1 MKVVISKSDLLKTLL
16 VSSRSLLAK
25 ANLPILSNVLLSAS
39 GGKLEVV
46 TTNLETAVKVGFK
59 CQVGGE
65 GKMTVPGKVFLEYI
79 SQIPDGDI
87 VIEKLGEEA
96 VVSAKGYSARF
107 ATLPAEEFPAIP
119 KITGGKTLKIGGKE
133 LLDCSARVAFA
144 AAQDESRPVLSGVLC
159 EIGKKGMVMVAT
171 DGYRL
176 SYDEAP
182 IGEGEDLGGL
192 AMVVPAKTIM
202 EVSKI
207 IGEAEIDS
215 GEVAIVVA
223 DNLSQVNF
231 KIADIEFTSR
241 LIEGEFPAWQKII
254 PTAFVT
260 KATVSK
266 QDFIN
271 VVRTASIFARES
283 GSIVK
288 LKLEAGKGNSEG
300 SLSMSAATAQ
310 VGSGEAQ
317 TPAKLEGKGGEIA
330 FNFRYLLEALSVISG
345 DEVIFEMNESL
356 NPGRIT
362 SVDAKDKFF
371 HIVMPVRLQG

>member
-1 MKVVISKSDLLKTLL
+1 MKVIISKSDLLKTLL

-46 TTNLETAVKVGFK
+46 TTNLETAVKVSFK

-65 GKMTVPGKVFLEYI
+65 GRITIPGKAFLEYV
-79 SQIPDGDI
+79 SQIPDGDV

-96 VVSAKGYSARF
+96 VVSAKGYNARF

-119 KITGGKTLKIGGKE
+119 KITGGKSLKVEGKA
-133 LLDCSARVAFA
+133 LLDCSTRVAFA

-159 EIGKKGMVMVAT
+159 EIGKKGLVMVAT

-176 SYDEAP
+176 SYDEAS
-182 IGEGEDLGGL
+182 IGASGDLGGL
-192 AMVVPAKTIM
+192 TMVVPAKTIM
-202 EVSKI
+202 EVLKI
-207 IGEAEIDS
+207 VGEAEVDS
-215 GEVAIVVA
+215 GELTVVVA

-254 PTAFVT
+254 PTAFGT
-260 KATVSK
+260 RATVSK
-266 QDFIN
+266 QDLIN

-288 LKLEAGKGNSEG
+288 LKLEPGKGGAG
-300 SLSMSAATAQ
+300 SLSVSAATAQ

-317 TPAKLEGKGGEIA
+317 VSTKLEGKGGEIA
-330 FNFRYLLEALSVISG
+330 FNFRYLLEALSVIPG
-345 DEVIFEMNESL
+345 DEVVFEMNESL
-356 NPGRIT
+356 NPGKIT
-362 SVDAKDKFF
+362 SIDSKDKFF